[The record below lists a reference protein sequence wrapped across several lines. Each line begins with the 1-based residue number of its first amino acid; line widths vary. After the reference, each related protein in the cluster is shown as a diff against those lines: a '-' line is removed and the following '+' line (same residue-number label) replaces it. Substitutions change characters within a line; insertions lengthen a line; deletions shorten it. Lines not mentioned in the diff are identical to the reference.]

1 MTSTDNIYSKV
12 LKILTLGVGFCLFL
26 GFASFAQGERDR
38 NSPDLPKNSDSIGQ
52 YDSPETSSYENR
64 SDNSFK
70 QSNLPNKDVNLNSSN
85 FQVKKENPIFKQG
98 GEKDVKKEGMSTLS
112 FNLFLYIVDKFKED

>member
-1 MTSTDNIYSKV
+1 MASTDRISSRG
-12 LKILTLGVGFCLFL
+12 LKTLIFCMGFCIFL
-26 GFASFAQGERDR
+26 GFSSYAQGERDR

-52 YDSPETSSYENR
+52 FENTDLSSFENR
-64 SDNSFK
+64 SENTYR
-70 QSNLPNKDVNLNSSN
+70 QSTPTKEVHSNSSSP
-85 FQVKKENPIFKQG
+85 QVVKKENPLFKQG

>member
-1 MTSTDNIYSKV
+1 MTSTDKISSKG
-12 LKILTLGVGFCLFL
+12 LKILSLCAGFCLFL

-52 YDSPETSSYENR
+52 FEGSESSAFENR
-64 SDNSFK
+64 TDYSYR
-70 QSNLPNKDVNLNSSN
+70 QSNITAKDGNQNPSN
-85 FQVKKENPIFKQG
+85 AQVKKENPLFKQG

>member
-1 MTSTDNIYSKV
+1 MASTDKINSKV

-38 NSPDLPKNSDSIGQ
+38 NSPDLPKNNDSIGQ
-52 YDSPETSSYENR
+52 YDIPESPSYENR
-64 SDNSFK
+64 SDNTFR
-70 QSNLPNKDVNLNSSN
+70 QNNLPPKDVNLNSSN
-85 FQVKKENPIFKQG
+85 TQIKKENPLFKQG

>member
-1 MTSTDNIYSKV
+1 MASTDRISSRG
-12 LKILTLGVGFCLFL
+12 LKNLILTMGFCVLL
-26 GFASFAQGERDR
+26 GFTSFAQGERDR

-52 YDSPETSSYENR
+52 FENSDVSGFENR
-64 SDNSFK
+64 SDNAYR
-70 QSNLPNKDVNLNSSN
+70 QSSPTKEVHSTSSSP
-85 FQVKKENPIFKQG
+85 QVVKKENPLFKQG